1 MAEPRRHD
9 YRLSAKPPVFFAEA
23 LERALAKP
31 PDIITPGDPDA
42 GRSSKRRTFLWDLF
56 GAGEDGFDFHLA
68 VFSDAGEPEAAHP
81 LARRAFAAMIGMD
94 DAARA
99 IPSAED
105 ENEYLASV
113 TIDADGGTVQLGYV
127 SSLWNTE
134 WSVHF
139 RPHDDGSFTCL
150 GIPDW
155 REPGRFI
162 T

>member
-1 MAEPRRHD
+1 
-9 YRLSAKPPVFFAEA
+9 
-23 LERALAKP
+23 
-31 PDIITPGDPDA
+31 
-42 GRSSKRRTFLWDLF
+42 
-56 GAGEDGFDFHLA
+56 
-68 VFSDAGEPEAAHP
+68 
-81 LARRAFAAMIGMD
+81 MIGMD

-139 RPHDDGSFTCL
+139 CPHDDGSFTCL